1 MLRVPMDGSDGI
13 ERAAGGTRGGSALG
27 IATGAGEGG
36 TSGGGALPARGG
48 GVAAEGETVAV
59 GVTAGAGAE
68 AGAEAGAAAF
78 GGPTRPASCASETKV
93 TRVAITSPSRRPLWW
108 IRTTSR
114 AFSVPENRPTTS
126 ASPTSVS
133 SHETAPVRPTTSR
146 PETRSGP
153 PSNCPSTTRSPSVSS
168 RPMILVPAPM
178 VVCVFV
184 MVAAGYRP

>member
-1 MLRVPMDGSDGI
+1 MLRVPIDGSDGI

-27 IATGAGEGG
+27 IATGAGVGG

-59 GVTAGAGAE
+59 GVTTGAGAGTE
-68 AGAEAGAAAF
+68 AGTGTAAF
-78 GGPTRPASCASETKV
+78 GAPIRPASCASETKV